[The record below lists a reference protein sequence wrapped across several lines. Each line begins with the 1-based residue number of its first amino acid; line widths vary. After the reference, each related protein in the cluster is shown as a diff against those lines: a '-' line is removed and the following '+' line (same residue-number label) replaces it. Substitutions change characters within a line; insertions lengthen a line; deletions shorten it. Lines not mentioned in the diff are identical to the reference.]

1 MFSQKQK
8 VKEIIMIETF
18 NAFTI
23 HCVCQKIRSMFRVLR
38 IYNFDFSQ
46 NFNEVSLLSDLH
58 TLMLCVWHLSHRPNR
73 QLVVLCT

>member
-23 HCVCQKIRSMFRVLR
+23 HCVCQKILGQCLEYLGYITLTFLKISMRFHYFQTYIL
-38 IYNFDFSQ
+38 
-46 NFNEVSLLSDLH
+46 
-58 TLMLCVWHLSHRPNR
+58 
-73 QLVVLCT
+73 